1 MSGSWNLANFINL
14 LHWNTPWLW
23 LLLWGSSL
31 AVLIFWQRR
40 QFQRAQE
47 GFPDLIT
54 LARADTTVLEYN
66 GAYQKL
72 LGDWRGKRWI
82 DSVPAS
88 EQALVRE
95 KLAQLTPEQPT
106 FISVNSLPDA
116 EGGMRWFE
124 WINQGIFDRRGR
136 LQFIRGVG
144 RDVTHQK
151 QLQETLRMREA
162 QLRTLLDA
170 LPLAVWARD
179 PQGVLILQNAT
190 DRAWFGDLLG
200 TSVEEVT
207 EENHWWQDNITKAF
221 ALIDQEGIYKR
232 EGKESILG
240 AERYTY
246 RLTVPI
252 QDQSEGLG
260 VLGIT
265 LDMTEQKRLEQELK
279 EQEERFR
286 ALIENS
292 HDIIHRMDAEGH
304 LDCLNPRAAERIL
317 GRTPLQ
323 GEPQPLELV
332 HPEDREVVA
341 AAFEQ
346 LLAQPGQTLSF
357 IYRMQHADGYWV
369 WLESLCTNWLAD
381 PAIQGI
387 VSNTRDISRQKQVEL
402 DLQESEERFREMTEA
417 INAVF
422 FLHSADF
429 SQVLYN
435 SPACKRIWGYE
446 PEEIYAQPNLWLG
459 RVHPEDRSR
468 LIQALSQVTQAEQSA
483 IYRIFHSDG
492 EIRWLKSRCYP
503 IFNDK
508 HEIVRIAGVT
518 EDITEQKE
526 AELALQESER
536 RLKAILDG
544 IPFPIFLKDLQGRYI
559 QVNATYLQLKKR
571 SSDQILG
578 KSDAELFSSENALRY
593 QREDQTALQSQQPI
607 SYEQVV
613 PYPEQE
619 ITSLVTKFALRDAN
633 GDPYALCGIC
643 VDITTL
649 KAAQEVLLREA
660 ERERL
665 LGALLQRSRQ
675 TLDLDQILQTT
686 VAEVRHCLQV
696 DRVMIYQL
704 EDLSGGVITAEA
716 VQDPWPSHLGRSVWD
731 ACFQADPCYQ
741 KYCKGF
747 VQALGDVQQAGLD
760 PCYQELLDSFQA
772 QANLVVPIRDGG
784 SGEDLWGLLV
794 AQHCQSPR
802 FWEDWEIRLLQQ
814 LGDQLAIALHQA
826 QLYEQVQILNQTL
839 EEKIQQ
845 RTFELQRSLQFEALL
860 KRITDRVC
868 DSLDEAEILDT
879 AVRELGENLN
889 VDGCDIGLYN
899 SDLTVSTITYE
910 CCPQVESALEFSVV
924 MVGGDYDDL
933 YQQLTRGQPCLFCFI
948 SPSLLRPEKDHSVV
962 FACPLTDKDQ
972 TLGDLWVFRRSG
984 NCFDEQELRL
994 VRQVANQCAIGLR
1007 QARLFRATQ
1016 EQVHT
1021 LERLNQLK
1029 DDFIS
1034 TVSHELRTPLTSLK
1048 VALQMLQ
1055 VTPPGE
1061 KQAQYL
1067 AIAQRE
1073 CQREIELINDL
1084 LDLQRLEAGA
1094 YALNI
1099 QTLTWKALLGDLLS
1113 ITNEQTQSRGQ
1124 QFQAS
1129 VPLDRQISTD
1139 PTLLG
1144 RILRELLYNAVKY
1157 TPAQGSIHLQVEPK
1171 GEHTCLQVSNS
1182 QEIPP
1187 EELSRIF
1194 ERFYRIGSGNPWKE
1208 GGTGLGLALIKQIV
1222 ERLQGSLEVTSA
1234 AGWTT
1239 FTLHLPHLPQL

>member
-1 MSGSWNLANFINL
+1 
-14 LHWNTPWLW
+14 P
-23 LLLWGSSL
+23 
-31 AVLIFWQRR
+31 
-40 QFQRAQE
+40 
-47 GFPDLIT
+47 
-54 LARADTTVLEYN
+54 TV
-66 GAYQKL
+66 
-72 LGDWRGKRWI
+72 
-82 DSVPAS
+82 
-88 EQALVRE
+88 
-95 KLAQLTPEQPT
+95 
-106 FISVNSLPDA
+106 ISINSLPDA
-116 EGGMRWFE
+116 NGETRWFE
-124 WINQGIFDRRGR
+124 WINQGLFDRRGR

-144 RDVTHQK
+144 REITQQK
-151 QLQETLRMREA
+151 QLEETLRMREA

-179 PQGVLILQNAT
+179 SRGVLILQNAT

-200 TSVEEVT
+200 TSIEQVG

-221 ALIDQEGIYKR
+221 AQIEQQGIHKR
-232 EGKESILG
+232 EGKELILG
-240 AERYTY
+240 EERYTY

-279 EQEERFR
+279 EQEARFH

-292 HDIIHRMDAEGH
+292 HDILHHMDAEGR
-304 LDCLNPRAAERIL
+304 LYCLNPKAAESIL
-317 GRTPLQ
+317 GYVPVPGEFRPLDR
-323 GEPQPLELV
+323 V
-332 HPEDREVVA
+332 HPQDQDKIT

-346 LLAQPGQTLSF
+346 LLAHPGQPLSF
-357 IYRMQHADGYWV
+357 VYRMQHADGHWV
-369 WLESLCTNWLAD
+369 WLESLATNWLAD
-381 PAIQGI
+381 PVIQGI

-402 DLQESEERFREMTEA
+402 DLQESRERFREMTEA

-435 SPACKRIWGYE
+435 SPACERIWGYR
-446 PEEIYAQPNLWLG
+446 PEEIYAQPNLWLQ
-459 RVHPEDRSR
+459 RVHPEDRPR
-468 LIQALSQVTQAEQSA
+468 LIQALSQVTQGEQSG
-483 IYRIFHSDG
+483 IYRIFRSDG
-492 EIRWLKSRCYP
+492 TLRWLRSRCYP
-503 IFNDK
+503 ILNGQG
-508 HEIVRIAGVT
+508 EVIRIAGVT
-518 EDITEQKE
+518 EDITEQKQ

-559 QVNATYLQLKKR
+559 QANSTYLRLEKLSPDK
-571 SSDQILG
+571 ILG
-578 KSDAELFSSENALRY
+578 KTDTELFLPDNALRY
-593 QREDQTALQSQQPI
+593 HREDQAALQSHQPI

-619 ITSLVTKFALRDAN
+619 ITSLVTKFALRDGN

-643 VDITTL
+643 VDITPL
-649 KAAQEVLLREA
+649 KTAQDVLLQEA

-665 LGALLQRSRQ
+665 LGSLLQRSRQ

-686 VAEVRHCLQV
+686 VAEVRQCLQV

-704 EDLSGGVITAEA
+704 QELSGGVVIAES
-716 VQDPWPSHLGRSVWD
+716 VQEPWPSQLGRSVWD
-731 ACFQADPCYQ
+731 AYFQADPCYR
-741 KYCKGF
+741 KYCQGF
-747 VQALGDVQQAGLD
+747 VQALGDVRAAHLD

-772 QANLVVPIRDGG
+772 QANLVVPIRENA
-784 SGEDLWGLLV
+784 SEELWGLLV
-794 AQHCQSPR
+794 AQHCRAPR
-802 FWEDWEIRLLQQ
+802 FWEGWEIRLLQQ
-814 LGDQLAIALHQA
+814 LADQLAIALQQA
-826 QLYEQVQILNQTL
+826 QLYEQVQVLNQTL
-839 EEKIQQ
+839 EGKIQQ
-845 RTFELQRSLQFEALL
+845 RTLELERSLQFEALL
-860 KRITDRVC
+860 KRITDRVR
-868 DSLDEAEILDT
+868 DSLDEAEILGS
-879 AVRELGENLN
+879 AVQELGENLQ

-899 SDLTVSTITYE
+899 ADLTHSTITYE
-910 CCPQVESALEFSVV
+910 YCPQVESALNSSTP
-924 MVGGDYDDL
+924 MVGGVYDDL
-933 YQQLTRGQPCLFCFI
+933 YHQLTRGQSCLFCFI
-948 SPSLLRPEKDHSVV
+948 SPGLLRPEKDHSVV

-984 NCFDEQELRL
+984 DCFDEQELRL
-994 VRQVANQCAIGLR
+994 IRQVANQCAIGLR

-1016 EQVHT
+1016 EQVLA

-1073 CQREIELINDL
+1073 CRREIELINDL

-1094 YALNI
+1094 YALDI
-1099 QTLTWKALLGDLLS
+1099 RTLTWEALLGDLLS
-1113 ITNEQTQSRGQ
+1113 ITTEQTQSRGQ
-1124 QFQAS
+1124 QFEAS
-1129 VPLDRQISTD
+1129 VPLDGQISTD

-1157 TPAQGSIHLQVEPK
+1157 TPAQGSIYLQVEPDVQQ
-1171 GEHTCLQVSNS
+1171 TCLQVSNS

-1187 EELSRIF
+1187 EELPRIF
-1194 ERFYRIGSGNPWKE
+1194 ERFYRIGNRNPWKE
-1208 GGTGLGLALIKQIV
+1208 GGTGLGLALVKQIID
-1222 ERLQGSLEVTSA
+1222 RLQGSLEVSSS

-1239 FTLHLPHLPQL
+1239 FTLWIPQVQEETTLG